1 VTMIDQPIASSKPR
15 GRGRPRHY
23 DQGQT
28 LKIMRDL
35 FWSKGFAA
43 TSVDD
48 LCEATGLKR
57 PSLYNGFGDKAEI
70 FKIVLN
76 DYLDQTRG
84 RFRAAF
90 SVDLPIAEALRRVYT
105 AAYKH
110 YYDSVNKPLGCLLMS
125 VALSDRSGDPGV
137 GRIIL
142 EALNDLELGFRRR
155 LKKAQARGELSE
167 NAPIEAMASQL
178 VALHS
183 VLAIRNRAG
192 ESADSLCKLR
202 DNSINHILGMKALG

>member
-1 VTMIDQPIASSKPR
+1 MRS
-15 GRGRPRHY
+15 RGRPRQF
-23 DQGQT
+23 DQDQT

-70 FKIVLN
+70 FKKVLN
-76 DYLDQTRG
+76 FYIDQTRG

-90 SVDLPIAEALRRVYT
+90 SVDLPISKALSHVYT
-105 AAYKH
+105 TAYKH
-110 YYDSVNKPLGCLLMS
+110 YYDRINKPLGCLLMS

-137 GRIIL
+137 GTIIL
-142 EALNDLELGFRRR
+142 EALNDLEQGFRRR
-155 LKKAQARGELSE
+155 LKKAQSLGEIAD

-178 VALHS
+178 VALHAA
-183 VLAIRNRAG
+183 LAIRNRAG

-202 DNSINHILGMKALG
+202 DNSINHILGMKALEYN